1 MPRGVNPFGPDAS
14 QCVAAKPLDAIVR
27 RFCIFPAGSPCYERM
42 RPILRAITISTV
54 IVVVYPFVVVAL
66 VWPLAALWGGPFGNT
81 AYKALM
87 MPLELPVFVMR
98 LLNGSRDLGGRMPIE
113 VLLLVFG
120 WYFASNAAIY
130 YLPVRLFLQWS
141 EGRQR
146 LR

>member
-1 MPRGVNPFGPDAS
+1 
-14 QCVAAKPLDAIVR
+14 
-27 RFCIFPAGSPCYERM
+27 M

-54 IVVVYPFVVVAL
+54 IVVVYPFVVTAFGMSLHLL
-66 VWPLAALWGGPFGNT
+66 VGWPFAST

-113 VLLLVFG
+113 VVLLMLG
-120 WYFASNAAIY
+120 WFIASNAAIY
-130 YLPVRLFLQWS
+130 YLPVRLCLEWRERNQK
-141 EGRQR
+141 